1 MERNSRDSGHIYWHN
16 VSPTLTEDHR
26 DENNN
31 LSHRR
36 HSLRTRSRRYQD
48 RGSASQ
54 MKVKKHPDKDM
65 TKPLKTWLYEHRDHP
80 YPSKTEKV
88 LLALGSQMT
97 LTQVSNW
104 FANAR
109 RRLKTTVR
117 QSGLTWSRRIQ
128 LYNRLSSDI
137 EDRLSVCSEE
147 EERIEH
153 PLPDTRQIKESGLH
167 SNFEA
172 VACRLPPSPVKEGF
186 MEGCRFPVHK
196 YKHTILQ
203 RYLNDAIQHA
213 HANRQTLFS
222 GHVTNREQDR
232 STLGR
237 SKVNS
242 FSGSTS
248 SHDLERMSPVPSEET
263 VKLDGEVSSESES
276 LDRPDTHWLEIDA
289 ALALTNFVRAR
300 NGQALCL

>member
-1 MERNSRDSGHIYWHN
+1 MEARSGTNAKKVDSF
-16 VSPTLTEDHR
+16 
-26 DENNN
+26 
-31 LSHRR
+31 
-36 HSLRTRSRRYQD
+36 
-48 RGSASQ
+48 
-54 MKVKKHPDKDM
+54 
-65 TKPLKTWLYEHRDHP
+65 YEF
-80 YPSKTEKV
+80 
-88 LLALGSQMT
+88 L
-97 LTQVSNW
+97 
-104 FANAR
+104 FF
-109 RRLKTTVR
+109 
-117 QSGLTWSRRIQ
+117 I
-128 LYNRLSSDI
+128 
-137 EDRLSVCSEE
+137 
-147 EERIEH
+147 
-153 PLPDTRQIKESGLH
+153 ESGLH

-248 SHDLERMSPVPSEET
+248 SHDLERMSPVPSEGKQFSSPPPNPPYAFNM
-263 VKLDGEVSSESES
+263 VKK
-276 LDRPDTHWLEIDA
+276 
-289 ALALTNFVRAR
+289 ALMKSPISKTN
-300 NGQALCL
+300 